1 MSFSFQLEIHGQELC
16 SEKGKIS
23 NALAADRVV
32 DVGVSVVQLPVQ
44 DGDARIH
51 IGAQHI
57 IIDELIGK
65 RIIK

>member
-23 NALAADRVV
+23 NALAARRVV
-32 DVGVSVVQLPVQ
+32 GVGVSVVQLPVQ

-51 IGAQHI
+51 KVVQHI
-57 IIDELIGK
+57 IINELIGR
-65 RIIK
+65 RITK